1 MYKGNIEAIFTQTN
15 LERNCLERYIKGKV
29 SKIVENYKSVI
40 SSKNLN
46 KAFAKVDEVKNL
58 AGQSIAQMA
67 ANMEQTERLLEHS

>member
-1 MYKGNIEAIFTQTN
+1 MGEVSKMYYGNIEKILKQTN
-15 LERNCLERYIKGKV
+15 LERNCMKPFIGGKV

-58 AGQSIAQMA
+58 AG
-67 ANMEQTERLLEHS
+67 